1 MTDEKILSESNTA
14 QNGTNLVTNIT
25 NVTAKNILKTSV
37 PLREVSDEFMVK
49 DMGWHETWLR

>member
-1 MTDEKILSESNTA
+1 MKKILSESNTA
-14 QNGTNLVTNIT
+14 RNGTNLVTNIT
-25 NVTAKNILKTSV
+25 DVTAKNILETSV